1 MSPSSSASWA
11 DDAARNRDVWDRI
24 TDSYHE
30 ENASFIEAGLAWGL
44 WQLPEAEL
52 QILGEVA
59 GKDVLELGCGEAEWS
74 RALLRLGARPV
85 GLDISPARL
94 ALARAALVRE
104 GIELPLLEAPAHSV
118 PLPDSSFDI
127 VFCDWGA
134 TNFADPY
141 AVVPEV
147 VRLLRSGGLFAFS
160 GMAPI
165 ARVAFDDAAD
175 TWGLTLQRDWF
186 GMHRYEEADGMVEFA
201 LPHGEWIALFRANG
215 LTIERL
221 LEIQPPEGAA
231 SSYRNA
237 EQTAW
242 ARRFP
247 MEQIWVVRKS

>member
-1 MSPSSSASWA
+1 MSRSSRPTWA
-11 DDAARNRDVWDRI
+11 EDAERNRTAWNGI

-30 ENASFIEAGLAWGL
+30 QNASFIAAGLAWGL
-44 WQLPEAEL
+44 WQLPESEL

-59 GKDVLELGCGEAEWS
+59 GKDILELGCGEAEWS
-74 RALLRLGARPV
+74 RALARLGARPV
-85 GLDISPARL
+85 GLDISPTRL
-94 ALARAALVRE
+94 ELARAALRIQ
-104 GIELPLLEAPAHSV
+104 GIELPLIEAPAEQV

-147 VRLLRSGGLFAFS
+147 ARLLRSGGRFAFS
-160 GMAPI
+160 GTTPI
-165 ARVAFDDAAD
+165 SWAAFDDAAD

-186 GMHRYEEADGMVEFA
+186 GMLRHEEADGMVEFA

-221 LEIQPPEGAA
+221 VEIRPPEGAR
-231 SSYRNA
+231 SSYRDE

-247 MEQIWVVRKS
+247 MEQIWVVQKP